1 MPLNIIA
8 RIKTDF
14 DSMTKTEKKIADVI
28 IREPSK
34 FVTYSLSDFAKIT
47 NASQGS
53 IINFSKKYAAGFLE
67 LKLQVSACF
76 GYLEGQKFN
85 LVARK
90 DSFKDGI
97 KKCIQSR
104 NTAFTLTYELNSES
118 TLKKVVKM
126 ILKAKRVEIYGIYRS
141 SVVAADFCYQLLQ
154 IGIPATVVNDVL
166 ACSVSATTLDSKSL
180 VIAISSLGTTK
191 DIINAVKNAKKNNV
205 PIVCIT
211 SNANSPLAKLS
222 DEVLLS
228 VSSGNT
234 VTDNALEI
242 RASQILLA
250 DTICSYIRSKV
261 CNKEEIFFKTR
272 NILTSHNVAGN
283 EVE

>member
-1 MPLNIIA
+1 M
-8 RIKTDF
+8 
-14 DSMTKTEKKIADVI
+14 
-28 IREPSK
+28 
-34 FVTYSLSDFAKIT
+34 
-47 NASQGS
+47 
-53 IINFSKKYAAGFLE
+53 
-67 LKLQVSACF
+67 
-76 GYLEGQKFN
+76 
-85 LVARK
+85 
-90 DSFKDGI
+90 
-97 KKCIQSR
+97 
-104 NTAFTLTYELNSES
+104 
-118 TLKKVVKM
+118 
-126 ILKAKRVEIYGIYRS
+126 
-141 SVVAADFCYQLLQ
+141 
-154 IGIPATVVNDVL
+154 NDVL

-242 RASQILLA
+242 RASQILLS

-272 NILTSHNVAGN
+272 NILTSHNVAAN